1 MAQSPFNQD
10 NLAPGD
16 RVIIRAFDD
25 VPEHIFEIDEVYEDV
40 VTGIALTGPFA
51 GAYGEPDFNLIL
63 RVID

>member
-1 MAQSPFNQD
+1 MAQAPFNQD

-25 VPEHIFEIDEVYEDV
+25 IPEHIFQVDEVHEDCV
-40 VTGIALTGPFA
+40 CGQALTGPFA
-51 GAYGEPDFNLIL
+51 GAYGEPDLDLIL